1 MPNCVL
7 RTARFFEKLAG
18 EEFQTDVKL
27 CERTKNM
34 KDYLFEPQGT
44 FWVEIAGW
52 KSDLFNSRKE
62 ADYFFNSKC
71 LELFINEELFKMS
84 NTNKYDDSH
93 RELYPFFAYLKGA
106 FEYFHPETRDFV
118 YYVICSNGFQENL
131 VNDSRTISNAIG
143 KPISFPD
150 LPDNLQNA
158 LIWEIKPNSANLYK
172 TIFAEDI
179 GRKRSY
185 CGFTIEGDKELI
197 YTYPN
202 YKRLLMSCISM
213 NNASHL
219 SYKRYWLID

>member
-1 MPNCVL
+1 MPDYVL
-7 RTARFFEKLAG
+7 RKARFFEKLAG
-18 EEFQTDVKL
+18 EKFQTDVKL

-34 KDYLFEPQGT
+34 KDYLLMPQGT

-52 KSDLFNSRKE
+52 KSDLFKTREE

-84 NTNKYDDSH
+84 NTSKHDDSL
-93 RELYPFFAYLKGA
+93 RELFPFFAYLKGE
-106 FEYFHPETRDFV
+106 FEYFHPETRDFI
-118 YYVICSNGFQENL
+118 YYVICSDVYQGHF
-131 VNDSRTISNAIG
+131 VNDSRMISKAIG

-150 LPDNLQNA
+150 LPDNLYNA

-172 TIFAEDI
+172 TIVAEDI

-185 CGFTIEGDKELI
+185 CSFTIEGDKELI

-202 YKRLLMSCISM
+202 YKRLLMSCISIIM
-213 NNASHL
+213 PL
-219 SYKRYWLID
+219 VYLISVIG